1 MVNFVTGEIKKQYIT
16 MNVTFSVN
24 SIKRSFRK
32 FELIVLVNFTTN
44 NFASKCEEAAK
55 PSHCY

>member
-24 SIKRSFRK
+24 SIKRSFRN
-32 FELIVLVNFTTN
+32 FPIELIAVVNLQPILHQ
-44 NFASKCEEAAK
+44 EAAK